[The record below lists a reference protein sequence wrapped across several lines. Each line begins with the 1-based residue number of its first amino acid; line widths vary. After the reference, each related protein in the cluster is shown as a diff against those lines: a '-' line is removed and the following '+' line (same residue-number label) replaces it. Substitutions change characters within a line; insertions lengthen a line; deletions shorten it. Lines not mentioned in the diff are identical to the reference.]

1 MKTIYEIYYECAS
14 DMPPKWGTVVRFKR
28 VYSDKD
34 EALYAMYELK
44 KSERV
49 LKIWIEE
56 SKV

>member
-1 MKTIYEIYYECAS
+1 
-14 DMPPKWGTVVRFKR
+14 MPPKWGTVVRFKR